1 MENKLQKKEK
11 ENSQLITEFEVES
24 KLDILVEGQT
34 NNSKE
39 LQAIRDDL
47 QKGFI
52 GLALRN
58 EELLELN
65 NKLNQQLEIL
75 VDELNAIKEERE
87 EKLARKEARANRKR
101 LPKRDPMT
109 REIYQELIKVA
120 EGPTYIHVRTRIAI
134 CILAVTGIRINEL
147 LPLKVS
153 QLETLF
159 KENWIAID
167 RSKRG
172 PSNHKAF
179 LTKEGKKIIQDRKKD
194 FQLIFLM
201 KEPNAYVFTPETNH
215 FKKLRREVITTHIN
229 KVMHKVSRIFSGQP
243 NITSHSFRIGYIT
256 QLWKDTKDIEFVKQ
270 TIGHRRLDTTS
281 AYVNKLS
288 DQERRARISQLD
300 LMSSEKRLGFDLS
313 TSNSHTGRFYFS
325 LVNH

>member
-1 MENKLQKKEK
+1 M
-11 ENSQLITEFEVES
+11 
-24 KLDILVEGQT
+24 
-34 NNSKE
+34 
-39 LQAIRDDL
+39 

-58 EELLELN
+58 KKLLELN
-65 NKLNQQLEIL
+65 NKLNHQLKIL

-87 EKLARKEARANRKR
+87 EKVARKEARANRKR

-120 EGPTYIHVRTRIAI
+120 EGPTYTHVRTRIAI

-147 LPLKVS
+147 LLLKVS
-153 QLETLF
+153 QLEALF

-194 FQLIFLM
+194 FQLIFLI

-215 FKKLRREVITTHIN
+215 FKKLRREVITTDIN
-229 KVMHKVSRIFSGQP
+229 KFMNKVSRIFSGQP
-243 NITSHSFRIGYIT
+243 NITSYSFRIGYIT

-270 TIGHRRLDTTS
+270 TIGHRRLDTIF

-300 LMSSEKRLGFDLS
+300 
-313 TSNSHTGRFYFS
+313 
-325 LVNH
+325 

>member
-11 ENSQLITEFEVES
+11 ENSQLLTEFEVES

-39 LQAIRDDL
+39 LKAIRDDL

-87 EKLARKEARANRKR
+87 EKVARKEARANRKR

-120 EGPTYIHVRTRIAI
+120 EGPTYTHVRTRIAI
-134 CILAVTGIRINEL
+134 CILAITGIRINEL

-215 FKKLRREVITTHIN
+215 FKKLRREVITTDIN

-300 LMSSEKRLGFDLS
+300 
-313 TSNSHTGRFYFS
+313 
-325 LVNH
+325 